1 MGFGTAWRADRE
13 RPRAYRR
20 ARPSRGA
27 HKRLEWP
34 AISSVENTMSRNS
47 KAKRDKRKKQQPKRP
62 IVRLGQAPQVTNHAV
77 LQDADGR
84 VVAAIG
90 LQGGSEWMLSIG
102 GQTMGSADNPVPML
116 AMLKHLANL
125 QEKEGKTISLE
136 YSTQLQQMI
145 DDLAA
150 EEGKTAEEYLTTL
163 VSEFENADGD
173 DAGEGEE
180 GEEGEDDSDSDSDS
194 DAVAADA
201 DDAAD
206 AADADADA
214 TDADADDSAAETA
227 QDDADAT
234 EGAKKKK
241 SKKA

>member
-1 MGFGTAWRADRE
+1 
-13 RPRAYRR
+13 
-20 ARPSRGA
+20 
-27 HKRLEWP
+27 
-34 AISSVENTMSRNS
+34 MSRNS

-180 GEEGEDDSDSDSDS
+180 GEEGEDDSDSDSD
-194 DAVAADA
+194 AVAADA
-201 DDAAD
+201 DAAD
-206 AADADADA
+206 A
-214 TDADADDSAAETA
+214 DADADDSAAETA

-234 EGAKKKK
+234 DGAKKKK

>member
-1 MGFGTAWRADRE
+1 
-13 RPRAYRR
+13 
-20 ARPSRGA
+20 
-27 HKRLEWP
+27 
-34 AISSVENTMSRNS
+34 MSRNS

-62 IVRLGQAPQVTNHAV
+62 IVRLGQASQVTNHAV

-125 QEKEGKTISLE
+125 QEAEGKTISLE

-150 EEGKTAEEYLTTL
+150 DEGQTAEEYLTAL
-163 VSEFENADGD
+163 VAEFQNADAD
-173 DAGEGEE
+173 EDGEAE
-180 GEEGEDDSDSDSDS
+180 
-194 DAVAADA
+194 A

-206 AADADADA
+206 DAGTDAVAEEAAGDDAASDDDSTADADAGDA
-214 TDADADDSAAETA
+214 AT
-227 QDDADAT
+227 DDADGENA
-234 EGAKKKK
+234 GKKPKT

>member
-1 MGFGTAWRADRE
+1 M
-13 RPRAYRR
+13 

-180 GEEGEDDSDSDSDS
+180 GEEGEDDSDSD
-194 DAVAADA
+194 AVAADA

-234 EGAKKKK
+234 DGAKKKK

>member
-1 MGFGTAWRADRE
+1 
-13 RPRAYRR
+13 
-20 ARPSRGA
+20 
-27 HKRLEWP
+27 
-34 AISSVENTMSRNS
+34 MSRNS

-180 GEEGEDDSDSDSDS
+180 GEDDSDS

-234 EGAKKKK
+234 DGAKKKKK

>member
-1 MGFGTAWRADRE
+1 MGFRTAWRADRE
-13 RPRAYRR
+13 RPRADHR

-173 DAGEGEE
+173 DAGEGEGEE
-180 GEEGEDDSDSDSDS
+180 GEEGEDDSDSDS

-234 EGAKKKK
+234 DGAKKKK

>member
-1 MGFGTAWRADRE
+1 MAGHFQRRE
-13 RPRAYRR
+13 HHVPQ
-20 ARPSRGA
+20 
-27 HKRLEWP
+27 
-34 AISSVENTMSRNS
+34 S

-173 DAGEGEE
+173 DAGEGE
-180 GEEGEDDSDSDSDS
+180 GEEGEDDSDS

-234 EGAKKKK
+234 DGAKKKK

>member
-1 MGFGTAWRADRE
+1 
-13 RPRAYRR
+13 
-20 ARPSRGA
+20 
-27 HKRLEWP
+27 
-34 AISSVENTMSRNS
+34 MSRNS

-180 GEEGEDDSDSDSDS
+180 GEDDSDSDSDS

-214 TDADADDSAAETA
+214 TDADADADDSAAETA

-234 EGAKKKK
+234 DGAKKKK

>member
-1 MGFGTAWRADRE
+1 
-13 RPRAYRR
+13 
-20 ARPSRGA
+20 
-27 HKRLEWP
+27 
-34 AISSVENTMSRNS
+34 MSRNS

-90 LQGGSEWMLSIG
+90 SQGGSEWMLSIG

-150 EEGKTAEEYLTTL
+150 EEGQTAEEYLTTL

-180 GEEGEDDSDSDSDS
+180 GEDDSDSDS

-234 EGAKKKK
+234 DGAKKKK

>member
-1 MGFGTAWRADRE
+1 M
-13 RPRAYRR
+13 
-20 ARPSRGA
+20 
-27 HKRLEWP
+27 
-34 AISSVENTMSRNS
+34 
-47 KAKRDKRKKQQPKRP
+47 
-62 IVRLGQAPQVTNHAV
+62 

-180 GEEGEDDSDSDSDS
+180 GEDDSDSNS

>member
-1 MGFGTAWRADRE
+1 
-13 RPRAYRR
+13 
-20 ARPSRGA
+20 
-27 HKRLEWP
+27 
-34 AISSVENTMSRNS
+34 MSRNS

-173 DAGEGEE
+173 DAGDDAGEGE
-180 GEEGEDDSDSDSDS
+180 GEEGEDDSDSDSD
-194 DAVAADA
+194 AVAADV

-234 EGAKKKK
+234 DGAKKKK

>member
-1 MGFGTAWRADRE
+1 MGFRTAWRADRE
-13 RPRAYRR
+13 RPRADHR

-173 DAGEGEE
+173 DAGEGE
-180 GEEGEDDSDSDSDS
+180 DDSDS

-227 QDDADAT
+227 QDDDDAT
-234 EGAKKKK
+234 DGAKKKK

>member
-1 MGFGTAWRADRE
+1 
-13 RPRAYRR
+13 
-20 ARPSRGA
+20 
-27 HKRLEWP
+27 
-34 AISSVENTMSRNS
+34 MSRNS

-180 GEEGEDDSDSDSDS
+180 GEDDS

-234 EGAKKKK
+234 DGAKKKK
-241 SKKA
+241 SRKA

>member
-1 MGFGTAWRADRE
+1 MGFGTAWQADRE
-13 RPRAYRR
+13 RPRAYHR

-180 GEEGEDDSDSDSDS
+180 GEDDSDS

-214 TDADADDSAAETA
+214 DDSAAETA

-234 EGAKKKK
+234 DGAKKKK

>member
-1 MGFGTAWRADRE
+1 
-13 RPRAYRR
+13 
-20 ARPSRGA
+20 
-27 HKRLEWP
+27 
-34 AISSVENTMSRNS
+34 MSRNS

-125 QEKEGKTISLE
+125 QEAEGKTISLE

-150 EEGKTAEEYLTTL
+150 DEGQTAEEYLTKL
-163 VSEFENADGD
+163 VSEFQN
-173 DAGEGEE
+173 
-180 GEEGEDDSDSDSDS
+180 
-194 DAVAADA
+194 ADA
-201 DDAAD
+201 DEDGDTD
-206 AADADADA
+206 AADADAADA
-214 TDADADDSAAETA
+214 AVDAGTDAVAEDAAGDVVASDDDSAA
-227 QDDADAT
+227 DADANDAAT
-234 EGAKKKK
+234 DEDDSETAGKKPKK

>member
-1 MGFGTAWRADRE
+1 M
-13 RPRAYRR
+13 

-180 GEEGEDDSDSDSDS
+180 GEDDSDS

-234 EGAKKKK
+234 DGAKKKKK

>member
-1 MGFGTAWRADRE
+1 
-13 RPRAYRR
+13 
-20 ARPSRGA
+20 
-27 HKRLEWP
+27 
-34 AISSVENTMSRNS
+34 MSRNS

-201 DDAAD
+201 DAAD
-206 AADADADA
+206 A
-214 TDADADDSAAETA
+214 DADADDSAAETA
-227 QDDADAT
+227 QDDAGAT
-234 EGAKKKK
+234 DGAKKKK

>member
-1 MGFGTAWRADRE
+1 
-13 RPRAYRR
+13 
-20 ARPSRGA
+20 
-27 HKRLEWP
+27 
-34 AISSVENTMSRNS
+34 MSRNS
-47 KAKRDKRKKQQPKRP
+47 KAKRDKRKKQLPKRP

-150 EEGKTAEEYLTTL
+150 EDGKTAEEYLTTL
-163 VSEFENADGD
+163 VSEFENS
-173 DAGEGEE
+173 DAEGEE
-180 GEEGEDDSDSDSDS
+180 GEEGEADDADAKATEAQADAGS
-194 DAVAADA
+194 DADTTTEEAAADTAGDESSQDDA
-201 DDAAD
+201 DDAD
-206 AADADADA
+206 DA
-214 TDADADDSAAETA
+214 TDGS
-227 QDDADAT
+227 
-234 EGAKKKK
+234 KKKQGK
-241 SKKA
+241 QA

>member
-1 MGFGTAWRADRE
+1 
-13 RPRAYRR
+13 
-20 ARPSRGA
+20 
-27 HKRLEWP
+27 
-34 AISSVENTMSRNS
+34 MSRNS

-173 DAGEGEE
+173 DAGDDAGEGE
-180 GEEGEDDSDSDSDS
+180 GEGEDDSDSDSDS

-234 EGAKKKK
+234 DGAKKKK

>member
-1 MGFGTAWRADRE
+1 
-13 RPRAYRR
+13 
-20 ARPSRGA
+20 
-27 HKRLEWP
+27 
-34 AISSVENTMSRNS
+34 MSRNS

-180 GEEGEDDSDSDSDS
+180 GEEGEDDSDSD
-194 DAVAADA
+194 AVAADA

-234 EGAKKKK
+234 DGAKKKK